1 MTGNGLFLVGM
12 LLSFGAI
19 LCVVFCFIQIFIMKK
34 LWAKVDEFTELCVR
48 MVKFCVAAEENETAT
63 KKAYKEALAEKQFAV
78 GEDGNIVVMP
88 KINEAG

>member
-48 MVKFCVAAEENETAT
+48 MTKFSEAAEENKSATA
-63 KKAYKEALAEKQFAV
+63 KAYREALAEKQYAV
-78 GEDGNIVVMP
+78 GDDGKIVVMP
-88 KINEAG
+88 KTEEAG